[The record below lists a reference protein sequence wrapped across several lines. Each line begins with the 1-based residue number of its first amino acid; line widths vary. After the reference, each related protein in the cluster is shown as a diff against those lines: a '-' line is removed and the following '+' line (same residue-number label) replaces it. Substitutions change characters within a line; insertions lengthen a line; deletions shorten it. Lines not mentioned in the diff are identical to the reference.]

1 MSNIEDLSKSIE
13 NCEAE
18 LKAIT
23 KPIVVPNKK
32 QIEEE
37 VKDLADVFSQANYE
51 QKRALLKGFIK
62 EIVLDPINKCV
73 VLFRYSVP
81 QCTSLVTNKKAQTGA
96 WASNSSNFQSTQH
109 GCGGW
114 I

>member
-1 MSNIEDLSKSIE
+1 MNPILTKRQRSIWKEEMEIEVALEFIMSNIEDLSKSIE

-37 VKDLADVFSQANYE
+37 VKDLADVFSKANYE
-51 QKRALLKGFIK
+51 QKRAID
-62 EIVLDPINKCV
+62 I
-73 VLFRYSVP
+73 
-81 QCTSLVTNKKAQTGA
+81 
-96 WASNSSNFQSTQH
+96 
-109 GCGGW
+109 
-114 I
+114 